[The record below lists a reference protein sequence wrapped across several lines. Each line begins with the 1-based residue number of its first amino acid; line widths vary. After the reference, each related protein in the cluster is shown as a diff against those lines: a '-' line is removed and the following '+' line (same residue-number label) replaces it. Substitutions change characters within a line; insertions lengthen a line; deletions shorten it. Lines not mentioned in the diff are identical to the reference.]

1 MNTSHKM
8 ELFAC
13 RASKDF
19 AAKVVDELN
28 KLQPEGEGQIH
39 LGDSEVTVFSD
50 GEFQPS
56 FTESVRGATVF
67 ILQSTFP
74 PAENLMELLLT
85 IDAAKRASAY
95 KVIAV
100 MPYFG

>member
-56 FTESVRGATVF
+56 FTESVQIG
-67 ILQSTFP
+67 
-74 PAENLMELLLT
+74 
-85 IDAAKRASAY
+85 RAH
-95 KVIAV
+95 V
-100 MPYFG
+100 